1 MPRKSTSRRLNV
13 LMNGEM
19 VGHWTLLSGNRQ
31 EFQYVDSWLDSAS
44 TRPLSLSMPL
54 SLDNTVYRNDVVE
67 PFFDNLLPDNL
78 QIKQRLQSRVKAL
91 STAAFDLLTEFGMDC
106 VGAVQLV
113 DAELPIEDVRAINAV
128 KLSDEQIE
136 AELNAVTA
144 PVLPGQQADDFL
156 RLSIAGAQEKTALL
170 KQGQQWYRPLGS
182 TPTTHIIK
190 LPMGKVGNE
199 QADLSTSVE
208 NEWLCSKLIAAF
220 DVPIAHCDIATF
232 GEQKALV
239 VERFDRRLSTDKK
252 WWVRIPQEDFC
263 QATATPAAL
272 KYESDGGPGVK
283 AINSL
288 LLGSRTARQ
297 DIYNF
302 TKAQILFW
310 MLCAPDGHAKNFSIF
325 IEKQGRF
332 RLAPLYDV
340 ISAYPILGKG
350 KNAIATNKIKMAMA
364 MPGRNKHYHWSK
376 VQPRHI
382 NAMASMAGGDYNK
395 MIEELRDSTDAAIE
409 RAKAQLS
416 DDFPAVVADKI
427 FDGLRKT
434 SAKLAGN

>member
-1 MPRKSTSRRLNV
+1 
-13 LMNGEM
+13 MNGEM

-31 EFQYVDSWLDSAS
+31 EFRYVDTWLENANA
-44 TRPLSLSMPL
+44 RPLSLSMPL
-54 SLDNTVYRNDVVE
+54 SLDDTVYRNDLVE

-113 DAELPIEDVRAINAV
+113 DAEHAIEDVRAIHAV
-128 KLSDEQIE
+128 KLSDKQIE
-136 AELNAVTA
+136 AELRAVTA
-144 PVLPGQQADDFL
+144 PTLPGQQAEDVL

-170 KQGQQWYRPLGS
+170 KQDKQWFRPQGS

-220 DVPIAHCDIATF
+220 DIPIAHCDIATF
-232 GEQKALV
+232 GAQKALV
-239 VERFDRRLSTDKK
+239 VERFDRRLSTDKT

-288 LLGSRTARQ
+288 LLGSRNARE
-297 DIYNF
+297 DIKHF

-340 ISAYPILGKG
+340 ISAYPILGRG
-350 KNAIATNKIKMAMA
+350 KNAISANKIKMAMA

-376 VQPRHI
+376 VQSRHI
-382 NAMASMAGGDYNK
+382 ESTASMAGGDAK
-395 MIEELRDSTDAAIE
+395 QMIDELCDKTDYVVE
-409 RAKAQLS
+409 CVEAQLS
-416 DDFPAVVADKI
+416 DEFPQYVADKI
-427 FDGLRKT
+427 FTGLKNARD
-434 SAKLAGN
+434 KLAKC

>member
-1 MPRKSTSRRLNV
+1 MPKKSTSRRLNV

-31 EFQYVDSWLDSAS
+31 EFRYVDTWLENANA
-44 TRPLSLSMPL
+44 RPLSLSMPL
-54 SLDNTVYRNDVVE
+54 SLDDTVYRNDLVE

-113 DAELPIEDVRAINAV
+113 DAEHAIEDVRAIHAV
-128 KLSDEQIE
+128 KLSDKQIE
-136 AELNAVTA
+136 AELRAVTA
-144 PVLPGQQADDFL
+144 PTLPGQQAEDVL

-170 KQGQQWYRPLGS
+170 KQDKQWFRPQGS

-220 DVPIAHCDIATF
+220 DIPIAHCDIATF
-232 GEQKALV
+232 GAQKALV
-239 VERFDRRLSTDKK
+239 VERFDRRLSTDKT

-288 LLGSRTARQ
+288 LLGSRNARE
-297 DIYNF
+297 DIKHF

-340 ISAYPILGKG
+340 ISAYPILGRG
-350 KNAIATNKIKMAMA
+350 KNAISANKIKMAMA

-376 VQPRHI
+376 VQSRHI
-382 NAMASMAGGDYNK
+382 ESTASMAGGDAK
-395 MIEELRDSTDAAIE
+395 QMIDELCDKTDYVVE
-409 RAKAQLS
+409 CVEAQLS
-416 DDFPAVVADKI
+416 DEFPQYVADKI
-427 FDGLRKT
+427 FTGLKNARD
-434 SAKLAGN
+434 KLAKC